1 MKSAF
6 VLAYLLLSGSLA
18 WTQTRLNGN
27 TLTLADGRT
36 IEVNSYMKINRPSRG
51 SRFSYIYN
59 ELNLRSSGE
68 EGRPS
73 GVAGNVGGKE
83 VTVKRFMV
91 KKGLKGDVYYVI
103 TGGSFINNAID
114 IEPALQAGEV
124 LLPRKR
130 PVISDLSSAA
140 KKGDSRDSVSQAS
153 QASQTAVPA
162 LPSSGKLM
170 RKPWEES
177 AAAVSTK
184 GLVSRDSVNSVK
196 KQDSSNGLST
206 LSGRFAR
213 EFKHTDSINKA
224 ELSHT
229 ASVLTAA
236 PATSAP
242 ATPVL
247 SPALTHMAPEAVV
260 TPVVE
265 RMEKV
270 VDKRDTGAAI
280 PGAAKH
286 HDLSN
291 LMTVPAPEAVTTE
304 EPKLRAGDK
313 SVTPGYDKYTKLKQL
328 KELFDAGVLSKQEF
342 DAEKKKVLVAAP

>member
-1 MKSAF
+1 MKSVF

-18 WTQTRLNGN
+18 WSQTRLNGN

-51 SRFSYIYN
+51 SRFSYIFN

-130 PVISDLSSAA
+130 PVISDLSSDA
-140 KKGDSRDSVSQAS
+140 KKGDSLSQAS
-153 QASQTAVPA
+153 QVSPASQPAVPA
-162 LPSSGKLM
+162 VTSSGKLM

-177 AAAVSTK
+177 AAAVPAK
-184 GLVSRDSVNSVK
+184 GMVSRDSVNSVK
-196 KQDSSNGLST
+196 KQDSSRGLGT

-224 ELSHT
+224 ELTHT
-229 ASVLTAA
+229 ASSATPA
-236 PATSAP
+236 PATS
-242 ATPVL
+242 VL
-247 SPALTHMAPEAVV
+247 SPALTHTAPEAAV
-260 TPVVE
+260 TPVV
-265 RMEKV
+265 EKV

-280 PGAAKH
+280 PAAAKH

-291 LMTVPAPEAVTTE
+291 LMTVPAPEAVAPVE
-304 EPKLRAGDK
+304 HLLKAGDK
-313 SVTPGYDKYTKLKQL
+313 SPAATSGYDKYTKLKQL

-342 DAEKKKVLVAAP
+342 EVEKKKVLISAP